1 MLFLVVAFAGLG
13 GFMFGYDLGVIAG
26 ALLYMGLRDA
36 DASLVVAAAKFGAVC
51 GTFVG
56 GALMQE
62 FGRRPAMACTGV
74 FFLLGPLAMA
84 SASAASIPA
93 LVVGRLLVGL
103 GVGASAVVVPA
114 YAAEMAPAERRGAV
128 VVVYELMLCFGMI
141 AASLADFALRD
152 ARENWRWMLALPA
165 VPAVAV
171 LCSFAILPESP
182 RWLVRRG
189 RLRDALA
196 VIESLREGTK
206 RRRGGGDPAETERRL
221 DASTARVEAEL
232 MELWSASEKEA
243 ATTSGI
249 ARDPESTSL
258 RGGAVEMVDRDGV
271 VGDPRGAA
279 LDDDPGGGA
288 RGALDDEDPG
298 GGPPLVVVVSEKSSP
313 LYSLALSSRRF
324 ASSLRSVLRDS
335 LRVSRDPRSRRAFR
349 VASTLAFFNQACAS
363 TAVINYAPTILERAG
378 TADRGDAVFFA
389 SGVSLAKLVGV
400 GCGVVLVDA
409 LGRRP
414 LLIYGS
420 VFGAASLLVLA
431 VAYESSEDAAFASLL
446 AMCSFMLAF
455 SVSWA
460 GVFWVVV
467 AELFDATHH
476 AAATSAT
483 LAWMFFVGAA
493 VDAAFLPAADALGG
507 GVVFA
512 ALAAVLA
519 LGGAYA
525 WAELPETKG
534 KTLAEVHAEM
544 AREDRDDWGGG
555 GLGGLGGGGSAGD
568 GSLGGRGDTTSRR
581 TRR

>member
-249 ARDPESTSL
+249 ATDPESTSL

-279 LDDDPGGGA
+279 LDD
-288 RGALDDEDPG
+288 EDPG

-313 LYSLALSSRRF
+313 LRSLALSSRRF

-544 AREDRDDWGGG
+544 AREDRDENWGG
-555 GLGGLGGGGSAGD
+555 GLGGVV
-568 GSLGGRGDTTSRR
+568 RGVVR
-581 TRR
+581 

>member
-249 ARDPESTSL
+249 ATDPESTSL

-279 LDDDPGGGA
+279 LDD
-288 RGALDDEDPG
+288 EDPG

-313 LYSLALSSRRF
+313 LRSLALSSRRF

-544 AREDRDDWGGG
+544 AREDRDENWGGRFRG
-555 GLGGLGGGGSAGD
+555 G
-568 GSLGGRGDTTSRR
+568 GSLGGVVR
-581 TRR
+581 